1 MILPGI
7 SGGYLVLL
15 LGQYAVIL
23 GAVDQVKIG
32 LLGDSSAGV
41 QADLIVAVEALDVV
55 IPLGIGVVL
64 GVVAASNLLRWLLK
78 DHEKPTLGAL
88 LGLLLGAVVGL
99 WPFRQGVLPAAGDL
113 VNGVALTTADILRL
127 DPADWPVEFFEPG
140 VGQVL
145 GAVALVGAGLA
156 APLLIDRLGSK
167 TGEGGRGR
175 GRPSSGGWVGG

>member
-41 QADLIVAVEALDVV
+41 PADLGVAVEGLDVV
-55 IPLGIGVVL
+55 IPVGIGVVL
-64 GVVAASNLLRWLLK
+64 GVVVASNLLRWLLK
-78 DHEKPTLGAL
+78 DHERPTLGAL

-113 VNGVALTTADILRL
+113 VNGVALTTVDIH
-127 DPADWPVEFFEPG
+127 PADWPVEFFKPG

-156 APLLIDRLGSK
+156 ATLLIDRLGSK
-167 TGEGGRGR
+167 TGGANPPKGG
-175 GRPSSGGWVGG
+175 